1 MSNKPTISIYAL
13 NNKLIG
19 AVGLDVYEDEPYN
32 GPLKNFD
39 NVILTPHIGSYAKE
53 TRIAMEME
61 AAENLLVGFKK

>member
-1 MSNKPTISIYAL
+1 M
-13 NNKLIG
+13 IG
-19 AVGLDVYEDEPYN
+19 AVGLDVYEHEPYN

-61 AAENLLVGFKK
+61 AVENILMAF